1 MVSLAA
7 DFCMVQI
14 EARCHAPRTYADA
27 SRHHFMNATSTVD
40 SLENALAAVLI
51 LDVHTHLC
59 GAKLAARGLHDV
71 LLYHMLVSDLYSA
84 GCPSGARLT
93 QFPNWVTEA
102 EAHQRLQEALPYLRY
117 VQNTS
122 SWWGVRTILRDLYQW
137 NEPITPYN
145 WQRLD
150 DLVRE
155 RADDGAWARSIL
167 KRVNIRRT
175 CAEYCRRGQGEADD
189 ILQYS
194 LEWGMFMRAQ
204 WGEYDTAV
212 YDLERT
218 WGRPPEAPVAI
229 LGGGARPAPD
239 RTIKTLDDVHAA
251 IEHYVGSI
259 PYDEVISTATGV
271 STDIDYRLPTDKEM
285 AAALKR
291 RAKAGPVERDI
302 YAAYI
307 GEAFL
312 AALEKRAD
320 EIVFQFSLGAEPL
333 PFETASRIS
342 QKTLAQLAEIVGR
355 HPKLRFQCFVSSRHA
370 NQTLCTLCRELP
382 NFSLAGFWWHNF
394 FPGAICQVMTE
405 RLDMVPVNRQVGF
418 FSDAYVV
425 EWSYAKAVIVRKQM
439 ARVLAEK
446 VAQGQYSLEEAINIA
461 REILFE
467 TPQTLAGMTPTL
479 GKARA

>member
-1 MVSLAA
+1 
-7 DFCMVQI
+7 
-14 EARCHAPRTYADA
+14 
-27 SRHHFMNATSTVD
+27 MNTPSPVD
-40 SLENALAAVLI
+40 LLENALAEVPV

-59 GAKLAARGLHDV
+59 GAKLAARGLHDI
-71 LLYHMLVSDLYSA
+71 LLYHMIVSDLYSA
-84 GCPSGARLT
+84 GCPSGARLP
-93 QFPNWVTEA
+93 QFPNWATKE
-102 EAHQRLQEALPYLRY
+102 EAHRRIEEALPYLHCI
-117 VQNTS
+117 QNTS
-122 SWWGVRTILRDLYQW
+122 GWWGVRLILRDLYDW
-137 NEPITPYN
+137 KEPVTPDN
-145 WQRLD
+145 WRRLD

-189 ILQYS
+189 VLQYS

-229 LGGGARPAPD
+229 LGGVTRPAPD
-239 RTIKTLDDVHAA
+239 RTIQTLEDVHAA
-251 IEHYVGSI
+251 IKHYVDSI
-259 PYDEVISTATGV
+259 PCDQVISTATGI
-271 STDIDYRLPTDKEM
+271 STDIDYRLPSDLEM
-285 AAALKR
+285 ADALAR
-291 RAKAGPVERDI
+291 RAQAGPAERDI

-312 AALEKRAD
+312 AALEKRAAD
-320 EIVFQFSLGAEPL
+320 IVFQFSLGAEPL

-342 QKTLAQLAEIVGR
+342 QRTLAQLAQIVGR
-355 HPKLRFQCFVSSRHA
+355 HPQLRFQCFVSSRHA
-370 NQTLCTLCRELP
+370 NQTLCTMCRELP

-394 FPGAICQVMTE
+394 FPGAICHVMTE
-405 RLDMVPVNRQVGF
+405 RLDMVPVNKQIGF
-418 FSDAYVV
+418 FSDAYAV
-425 EWSYAKAVIVRKQM
+425 EWCYAKAIIVRKQM

-446 VAQGQYSLEEAINIA
+446 VAQGQYSFDEALNVA

-467 TPQTLAGMTPTL
+467 TPQTLCGMTPTI
-479 GKARA
+479 GKLRA

>member
-1 MVSLAA
+1 MIDL
-7 DFCMVQI
+7 
-14 EARCHAPRTYADA
+14 
-27 SRHHFMNATSTVD
+27 
-40 SLENALAAVLI
+40 LESALAEVPV

-59 GAKLAARGLHDV
+59 GAKLAARGLHDI
-71 LLYHMLVSDLYSA
+71 LLYHMIVSDLYSA

-93 QFPNWVTEA
+93 QFPNWASRE
-102 EAHQRLQEALPYLRY
+102 EAHQRLQEALPYLPHI
-117 VQNTS
+117 QNTS
-122 SWWGVRTILRDLYQW
+122 GWWGVRMILRDLYHW
-137 NEPITPYN
+137 NEPITQDN
-145 WQRLD
+145 WRRLD

-167 KRVNIRRT
+167 KRVNLQRT
-175 CAEYCRRGQGEADD
+175 CAEYCRRGAGEGDD
-189 ILQYS
+189 VLQYS

-229 LGGGARPAPD
+229 LGSGSRPGTD
-239 RTIKTLDDVHAA
+239 RVIKSLDDVHAA
-251 IEHYVGSI
+251 MKHYVDSI
-259 PYDEVISTATGV
+259 PYDRVISTASGV
-271 STDIDYRLPTDKEM
+271 STDIDYRLPTDQEM
-285 AAALKR
+285 ALALQR
-291 RAKAGPVERDI
+291 RGQAGPAERDI

-342 QKTLAQLAEIVGR
+342 QKTLAQLAEMVGR
-355 HPKLRFQCFVSSRHA
+355 HPKLRFQCFVASRHA
-370 NQTLCTLCRELP
+370 NQTLCTMCRELP
-382 NFSLAGFWWHNF
+382 NFSLAGFWWHSF

-405 RLDMVPVNRQVGF
+405 RLDMVPVNKQVGF
-418 FSDAYVV
+418 FSDAYSV
-425 EWSYAKAVIVRKQM
+425 EWCYAKAIIVRKQM

-446 VAQGQYSLEEAINIA
+446 VAQGQYTFEEARNVA
-461 REILFE
+461 REILFV
-467 TPQTLAGMTPTL
+467 TPQTLLGMTPDL
-479 GKARA
+479 GKAKA

>member
-1 MVSLAA
+1 MNTLSLA
-7 DFCMVQI
+7 
-14 EARCHAPRTYADA
+14 
-27 SRHHFMNATSTVD
+27 D
-40 SLENALAAVLI
+40 SLEKDLAAVPI

-59 GAKLAARGLHDV
+59 GAKLGARGLHDI

-93 QFPNWVTEA
+93 QFPNWPSKV
-102 EAHQRLQEALPYLRY
+102 EAHRRIEEALPYLRFI
-117 VQNTS
+117 QNTS
-122 SWWGVRTILRDLYQW
+122 GWWGVRIILRDLYGW
-137 NEPITPYN
+137 IEPVTAEN
-145 WQRLD
+145 WRRLD
-150 DLVRE
+150 GLIRE
-155 RADDGAWARSIL
+155 RADDGSWARSVL
-167 KRVNIRRT
+167 KRSGIQRT
-175 CAEYCRRGQGEADD
+175 CAEYCRRGEGEGDD
-189 ILQYS
+189 VLQYS

-229 LGGGARPAPD
+229 GGGARPAND
-239 RTIKTLDDVHAA
+239 RLIRTLEDVHAA
-251 IEHYVGSI
+251 IQHYVASI
-259 PYDEVISTATGV
+259 PYDRVISTATGI
-271 STDIDYRLPTDKEM
+271 STDIDYRLPGDQEM
-285 AAALKR
+285 EAALKR
-291 RAKAGPVERDI
+291 RGEAGPVERDI

-312 AALEKRAD
+312 AALEKRGA

-370 NQTLCTLCRELP
+370 NQTLCTMCRELP

-394 FPGAICQVMTE
+394 FPGAMRHVMTE
-405 RLDMVPVNRQVGF
+405 RLDMVPVNKQVGF
-418 FSDAYVV
+418 FSDAYVA
-425 EWSYAKAVIVRKQM
+425 EWAYAKVVIVRKIM
-439 ARVLAEK
+439 ASVLAEK
-446 VAQGQYSLEEAINIA
+446 VTLGQYTEREALDVA

-467 TPQTLAGMTPTL
+467 TPQSLCGMTPVQ
-479 GKARA
+479 GKLRG